1 MKSGCLAES
10 LKSRNIPAERL
21 KNPAK
26 VKRSHHQ
33 LRRTLAMHVGGNTP
47 PRVRIRPSPL
57 FSLRFFGFFG
67 ESIVNARGANLSRIC
82 GHSYVLMYIDSL
94 VNTRLRAFI
103 HALSRALGR
112 AGG

>member
-1 MKSGCLAES
+1 MFSGE
-10 LKSRNIPAERL
+10 LKIPEYHGRTPQEPG
-21 KNPAK
+21 KGETVSPS
-26 VKRSHHQ
+26 VKAHACYACWRG
-33 LRRTLAMHVGGNTP
+33 TLHRGFE
-47 PRVRIRPSPL
+47 IRPSPL